1 MIHEIAIITIKPG
14 TEAEFEANAGKAVE
28 LFKRAKGCLGMEL
41 QKGIESPLVYRL
53 WVRWNTVEDHTVA
66 FRESADFQTWRS
78 LVGHC
83 FASPP
88 QVEHTKTVVSGF

>member
-1 MIHEIAIITIKPG
+1 MIHEIALITIKAG
-14 TEAEFEANAGKAVE
+14 TEIEFETNVGKAAE
-28 LFKRAKGCLGMEL
+28 LFKRAKGCQGMEL

-53 WVRWNTVEDHTVA
+53 CVRWNAIEDHTVA
-66 FRESADFQTWRS
+66 FRESADFQSWRG

-88 QVEHTKTVVSGF
+88 QVEHTSTVVSGF